1 MDIKKYCKELHNSKK
16 SFAFIYQIKKDN
28 MTEKI
33 INATSFLKDTRIS
46 ARVYCILHDIF
57 ENPKCECGKELQFN
71 QYSEGFRQFCSV
83 KCSANSD
90 YKQDK
95 IKQTNIEKYG
105 HINSFHSINGRK
117 EWIKYRS
124 DPIKVFEAAIKGKE
138 TLKEN
143 YGVETIEEA
152 QKIRIEKALEAKI
165 DKYGFAFNNREKAN
179 KSRNEEKIQNKLRE
193 TCLKKY
199 GETHHMKN
207 SNSFEYT
214 TSKLFKKKE
223 YVFPSGRIDIV
234 QGYEPFALNKLLDIY
249 EESDIITNIKLL
261 PKIVYLGVDGKEHRY
276 YPDIFIPKNNLI
288 IEVKSEYTMKAN
300 FKVNKLKEKAS
311 KNAGFS
317 FKFMIFNKNGDLLY

>member
-1 MDIKKYCKELHNSKK
+1 MVIQIYKY
-16 SFAFIYQIKKDN
+16 
-28 MTEKI
+28 
-33 INATSFLKDTRIS
+33 
-46 ARVYCILHDIF
+46 
-57 ENPKCECGKELQFN
+57 
-71 QYSEGFRQFCSV
+71 
-83 KCSANSD
+83 
-90 YKQDK
+90 
-95 IKQTNIEKYG
+95 
-105 HINSFHSINGRK
+105 
-117 EWIKYRS
+117 
-124 DPIKVFEAAIKGKE
+124 
-138 TLKEN
+138 
-143 YGVETIEEA
+143 
-152 QKIRIEKALEAKI
+152 
-165 DKYGFAFNNREKAN
+165 
-179 KSRNEEKIQNKLRE
+179 RNEEKIQNKLRE

-234 QGYEPFALNKLLDIY
+234 QGYEPFALNNLLDIY

-276 YPDIFIPKNNLI
+276 YPDIFIPKDNLI